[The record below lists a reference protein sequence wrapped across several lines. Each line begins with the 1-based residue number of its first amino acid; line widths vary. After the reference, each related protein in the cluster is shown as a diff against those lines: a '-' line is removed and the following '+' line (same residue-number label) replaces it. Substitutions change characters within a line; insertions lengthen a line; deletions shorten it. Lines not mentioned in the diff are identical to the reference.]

1 MKRQDK
7 FYGKNR
13 SNSVQKPSRID
24 RNINI
29 DCYESILRT
38 IAGISAERLDLETGG
53 DLWGYYDRAGNPV
66 VLMATG
72 PGSKAIFE
80 HSHFAQDADYTLEA
94 GRILYEKHGM
104 IIVGTFHSHHKMG
117 LSRPS
122 GGDDRTVMSL
132 ADKNNIRNWVMIV
145 ATHEYPGKASEHTL
159 SRLSVRINA
168 YLYPEPEKG
177 ESIRVPIRVL
187 AGDSPIR
194 KTLLSNNDPAFAS
207 LCKWAPWLPMERI
220 LFDKYEPQHISIDVT
235 ENFPTYII
243 DQVKSLPLKTQRTVT
258 LSMPD
263 AFIAVRFAVTKRNFV
278 IVFYS
283 ERAPYNICDIEFAAN
298 NRQTSVIGGLADKCN
313 RLDRI
318 HYILRSSSIRLAR
331 KSRSAKQKIS
341 KILSK

>member
-1 MKRQDK
+1 MKSKRPVTKTEETECYQEMD
-7 FYGKNR
+7 
-13 SNSVQKPSRID
+13 NSLHADMCQS
-24 RNINI
+24 
-29 DCYESILRT
+29 ELRV
-38 IAGISAERLDLETGG
+38 IAGISAEQLDLETGG

-72 PGSKAIFE
+72 PGSKAVFE

-94 GRILYEKHGM
+94 GRILHEKHGM
-104 IIVGTFHSHHKMG
+104 VLVGTFHSHHKLG
-117 LSRPS
+117 IAHPS

-132 ADKNNIRNWVMIV
+132 ANKNDIRNWVMIV
-145 ATHEYPGKASEHTL
+145 VTHEYPGKTDEHTL
-159 SRLSVRINA
+159 RQLNVRINA
-168 YLYPEPEKG
+168 YVYPDPEKN
-177 ESIRVPIRVL
+177 ERVRIPIHVL
-187 AGDSPIR
+187 AEDSPFR
-194 KTLLSNNDPAFAS
+194 KALLSSNDPELAS
-207 LCKWAPWLPMERI
+207 LCKWAPWFPTDKI
-220 LFDKYEPQHISIDVT
+220 TYDKYEPHISTDVT
-235 ENFPTYII
+235 TEFPDVII
-243 DQVKSLPLKTQRTVT
+243 EQIKKLPVKTQRTVT

-331 KSRSAKQKIS
+331 KSRTAKQKNS
-341 KILSK
+341 KVLPK